1 MNQGLTKY
9 ERLKSRKQTDL
20 LFKSRSQVFVHPVKY
35 VWCAGRAG
43 QAAPVE
49 VLFNVSKRNF
59 KRAVDRNRIKRLMR
73 EVYRK
78 NKTILYDCLKE
89 QNHKISLAMLYV
101 AKDLPE
107 YHKLE
112 KALLKALHKLC
123 EEIKTTE
130 E

>member
-1 MNQGLTKY
+1 MNQGLNRY
-9 ERLKSRKQTDL
+9 ERLKSRKQTDI

-35 VWCAGRAG
+35 VWCAGRAA
-43 QAAPVE
+43 QKAPVE

-78 NKTILYDCLKE
+78 NKTILYDCLQE
-89 QNHKISLAMLYV
+89 QDYKISLGLLYV
-101 AKDLPE
+101 AKDLPD

-112 KALLKALHKLC
+112 KALLKALHKICDTL
-123 EEIKTTE
+123 KSN
-130 E
+130 